1 MGFEGIGAHFAAIPA
16 GDKEFNR
23 EWGRCWWREIQFL
36 TTDCTDG
43 SPDQCIGHKRLKKL
57 RNPESGSIPEYFE
70 PLVAIS
76 IRGIRAIRG

>member
-36 TTDCTDG
+36 TTDCTDTT
-43 SPDQCIGHKRLKKL
+43 DENGHKRLKIL
-57 RNPESGSIPEYFE
+57 RN
-70 PLVAIS
+70 
-76 IRGIRAIRG
+76 